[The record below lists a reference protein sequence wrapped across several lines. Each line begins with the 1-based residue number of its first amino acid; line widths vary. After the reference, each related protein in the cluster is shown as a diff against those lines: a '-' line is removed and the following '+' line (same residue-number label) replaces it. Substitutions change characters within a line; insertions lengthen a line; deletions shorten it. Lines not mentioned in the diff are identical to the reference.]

1 MRCTIF
7 AFVVLAIFITTP
19 AFTQVKQWT
28 DKNGVVHFEA
38 AGRPGAKNTNSPQT
52 KTNALRPIDRNF
64 ATLRLGDDES
74 TFTAAK
80 KGVQVAN
87 TGDDGNFY
95 SYSSALPEG
104 AINMAVLFTTGRLA
118 LIMIEY
124 RDFGSAGWDQ
134 LVNETSK
141 KYGQALG
148 DSRTAVWHDGTT
160 LLSLQHQ
167 LSGNITVRLE
177 DVAAMAKYSEQ
188 ERAALPKF

>member
-1 MRCTIF
+1 MRCTLF
-7 AFVVLAIFITTP
+7 SFVLLAIFISTP

-38 AGRPGAKNTNSPQT
+38 VGRQGAKNTNSPQT

-80 KGVQVAN
+80 KGVQIAN
-87 TGDDGNFY
+87 NGDGGNFY

-104 AINMAVLFTTGRLA
+104 AITMGVLFNTGRLA
-118 LIMIEY
+118 LIMVEY

-134 LVNETSK
+134 LVKETTN
-141 KYGQALG
+141 KYGPPLG
-148 DSRTAVWHDGTT
+148 DSLTAVWHDGTT
-160 LLSLQHQ
+160 LLSLKHQ
-167 LSGNITVRLE
+167 PNGNIAVALE
-177 DVAAMAKYSEQ
+177 DVAAMSRYSEQ

>member
-7 AFVVLAIFITTP
+7 AFVLAIFIANP
-19 AFTQVKQWT
+19 AFAQVKQWT

-38 AGRPGAKNTNSPQT
+38 DGRPGAKNTNSPQT

-95 SYSSALPEG
+95 SYSNALPEG
-104 AINMAVLFTTGRLA
+104 ANSMAVLFTTGRLA

-124 RDFGSAGWDQ
+124 RDFGSTGWQQ

-141 KYGQALG
+141 KYGAALG
-148 DSRTAVWHDGTT
+148 DNRTAVWHDGTT

-177 DVAAMAKYSEQ
+177 DVAAMTRYSEQ
-188 ERAALPKF
+188 ERSALPKF

>member
-7 AFVVLAIFITTP
+7 AFVVLAIFFSTP

-38 AGRPGAKNTNSPQT
+38 IGRQGAKNTNSPQS
-52 KTNALRPIDRNF
+52 KNNALRPIDRNF
-64 ATLRLGDDES
+64 ATLRLSDDES

-80 KGVQVAN
+80 KGVQITN
-87 TGDDGNFY
+87 NGDGGNFY
-95 SYSSALPEG
+95 SYSNALPEG

-134 LVNETSK
+134 LVNETSE
-141 KYGQALG
+141 KYGPPLG
-148 DSRTAVWHDGTT
+148 DSRTAVWRDGTT
-160 LLSLQHQ
+160 LLRFQHQ

-177 DVAAMAKYSEQ
+177 DVAAMSRYSEQ